1 MSQCGANLL
10 ASMGRGSKQERFP
23 HMELNLQP
31 RALSC
36 FVSGQPFLEGDRVA
50 SLLAREDSGAIVRY
64 DALEANSASL
74 APEGFV
80 ACRWVQV
87 FKPQPKDENRDR
99 ALKLTA
105 ETLFL
110 TLADPSTEATPE
122 TDRLVRF
129 LALLLE
135 RKRLL
140 RPRGKTADGAKELYE
155 HLRSRQMYEVPSID
169 LDPGFFSA
177 VREQLSVLVGE
188 PKALPG
194 AA

>member
-1 MSQCGANLL
+1 M
-10 ASMGRGSKQERFP
+10 
-23 HMELNLQP
+23 MELNLQP
-31 RALSC
+31 RASSC
-36 FVSGQPFLEGDRVA
+36 FVSGAPFREGDRVA
-50 SLLAREDSGAIVRY
+50 SLLAMSDSGAVVRY
-64 DALEANSASL
+64 DALESNAAQL

-87 FKPQPKDENRDR
+87 FKPQPREANAER

-105 ETLFL
+105 ESLFV

-140 RPRGKTADGAKELYE
+140 RPRGRSADGTRDLYE
-155 HLRSRQMYEVPSID
+155 HARTKQVYPVPA
-169 LDPGFFSA
+169 LELTPEFFVA

-188 PKALPG
+188 PKPPEAAPG
-194 AA
+194 VPEAQPAAP

>member
-1 MSQCGANLL
+1 
-10 ASMGRGSKQERFP
+10 
-23 HMELNLQP
+23 MELNLQP

-36 FVSGQPFLEGDRVA
+36 FVSGEPFREGDRVA
-50 SLLAREDSGAIVRY
+50 SLLVRDDSGAVLRL

-74 APEGFV
+74 APAGFV

-87 FKPQPKDENRDR
+87 FKPQPRDENRDR
-99 ALKLTA
+99 TLKLTA

-122 TDRLVRF
+122 NDRLVRF

-135 RKRLL
+135 RKRVL
-140 RPRGKTADGAKELYE
+140 RPRGKAPDGAADLYE
-155 HLRSRQMYEVPSID
+155 HSRTKQMFGVAALELTPE
-169 LDPGFFSA
+169 FFSA

-188 PKALPG
+188 P
-194 AA
+194 AASAPQPAAP

>member
-1 MSQCGANLL
+1 MD
-10 ASMGRGSKQERFP
+10 
-23 HMELNLQP
+23 LNLQP
-31 RALSC
+31 RASAC
-36 FVSGQPFLEGDRVA
+36 SVSGQLFVEGDRVV
-50 SLLAREDSGAIVRY
+50 SLLARTETGAVIRY
-64 DALEANSASL
+64 DALESQAGSL

-87 FKPQPKDENRDR
+87 YKPQQKQANLDR

-110 TLADPSTEATPE
+110 TLSDPSTESTPE

-140 RPRGKTADGAKELYE
+140 RPKGRTADGSRDIFEHARTKQLHEVASVELTSE
-155 HLRSRQMYEVPSID
+155 
-169 LDPGFFSA
+169 FFVA

-188 PKALPG
+188 PKQPDATT
-194 AA
+194 AAPAEPASV

>member
-1 MSQCGANLL
+1 
-10 ASMGRGSKQERFP
+10 
-23 HMELNLQP
+23 MELNLQP

-36 FVSGQPFLEGDRVA
+36 FVSGQPFGEGDRVV
-50 SLLAREDSGAIVRY
+50 SLLTRLETGEVARF
-64 DALEANSASL
+64 DALEAHAPSL
-74 APEGFV
+74 APRGFV

-87 FKPQPKDENRDR
+87 YKPQQKQENLDR

-110 TLADPSTEATPE
+110 TLVDPSTDPTPE

-140 RPRGKTADGAKELYE
+140 RPKGRSADGTKDVYE
-155 HLRSRQMYEVPSID
+155 HAKTKQLHEVPAIELSSELFI
-169 LDPGFFSA
+169 A

-188 PKALPG
+188 PKAPE
-194 AA
+194 AAPAEPAATA

>member
-1 MSQCGANLL
+1 MT
-10 ASMGRGSKQERFP
+10 
-23 HMELNLQP
+23 ELNLQP
-31 RALSC
+31 RASAC
-36 FVSGQPFLEGDRVA
+36 FVSGAPFREGDRVA
-50 SLLAREDSGAIVRY
+50 SLLAMTESGAVLRY
-64 DALEANSASL
+64 DALEANAVQL

-87 FKPQPKDENRDR
+87 YKPQPREGNADR

-105 ETLFL
+105 ESLFL
-110 TLADPSTEATPE
+110 TLADPLTEASPE

-140 RPRGKTADGAKELYE
+140 RPKGRAPDGGKDLYE
-155 HLRSRQMYEVPSID
+155 HARTKQVFQVPAMELTSE
-169 LDPGFFSA
+169 FFVA

-188 PKALPG
+188 PRQPAQPAPP
-194 AA
+194 AAPAQPAAP

>member
-1 MSQCGANLL
+1 
-10 ASMGRGSKQERFP
+10 
-23 HMELNLQP
+23 MELNLQP

-36 FVSGQPFLEGDRVA
+36 FVSGQPFGEGDRVV
-50 SLLAREDSGAIVRY
+50 SLLTRLETGEVARF
-64 DALEANSASL
+64 DALEAHAASL
-74 APEGFV
+74 APRAFV

-87 FKPQPKDENRDR
+87 YKPQQRQENLDR
-99 ALKLTA
+99 TLKLTA

-110 TLADPSTEATPE
+110 TLVDPSTEPTPE

-140 RPRGKTADGAKELYE
+140 RPKGRSADGTKDVYE
-155 HLRSRQMYEVPSID
+155 HAKTKQLHEVPAIELSSE
-169 LDPGFFSA
+169 FFIA

-188 PKALPG
+188 PKGPEPAPAEP
-194 AA
+194 AATT

>member
-1 MSQCGANLL
+1 
-10 ASMGRGSKQERFP
+10 
-23 HMELNLQP
+23 MELNLQP

-36 FVSGQPFLEGDRVA
+36 FVSGEPFREGDRVV
-50 SLLAREDSGAIVRY
+50 SLLARSDAGAVVRY
-64 DALEANSASL
+64 DALEANAASL

-80 ACRWVQV
+80 ACSWVQV
-87 FKPQPKDENRDR
+87 FKPQPKDGNRDR
-99 ALKLTA
+99 ALRLTA

-122 TDRLVRF
+122 TARLVRF

-140 RPRGKTADGAKELYE
+140 RPRGRSPSGEGDLYE
-155 HLRSRQMYEVPSID
+155 HGRTKQVFTVPPIE
-169 LDPGFFSA
+169 LTPEFFVA

-188 PKALPG
+188 PGEPQG
-194 AA
+194 AVPAAAPESTAP

>member
-1 MSQCGANLL
+1 
-10 ASMGRGSKQERFP
+10 
-23 HMELNLQP
+23 MELNLQP

-36 FVSGQPFLEGDRVA
+36 FVSGQPFSEGDRVV
-50 SLLAREDSGAIVRY
+50 SLLTRLETGEVARF
-64 DALEANSASL
+64 DALEAHAASL
-74 APEGFV
+74 APRGFV

-87 FKPQPKDENRDR
+87 YKPQQRQENLDR
-99 ALKLTA
+99 TLKLTA

-110 TLADPSTEATPE
+110 TLVDPSTEPTPE

-140 RPRGKTADGAKELYE
+140 RPKGRSADGTKDVYE
-155 HLRSRQMYEVPSID
+155 HAKTKQLHEVPAIELSSE
-169 LDPGFFSA
+169 FFIA

-188 PKALPG
+188 PKGPEPAPAEP
-194 AA
+194 AATT